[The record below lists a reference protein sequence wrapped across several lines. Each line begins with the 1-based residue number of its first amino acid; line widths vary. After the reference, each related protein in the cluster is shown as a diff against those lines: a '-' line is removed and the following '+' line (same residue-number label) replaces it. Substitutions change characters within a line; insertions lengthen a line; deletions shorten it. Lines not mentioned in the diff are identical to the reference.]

1 MQHHKRF
8 AGSWAVAGVLAGV
21 TLLGACDPE
30 DDDGNDP
37 IPDSGTR
44 ADSGTPD
51 SGAPDGGK
59 PDSGAPDSG
68 SPDAGGGEPDSGTPD
83 AGGEEP
89 DSGTPDAGGS
99 TVTLPLA
106 VDGTWIPGG
115 YMGDGEHNLITDEPE
130 CAPTRPGTGKGT
142 CHKFTYTAGAAN
154 WAGVWWQYPEGN
166 WGTLPG
172 FEVPDGA
179 SVLSFY
185 AWGASGG
192 EVIKF
197 LVGLST
203 TADGFALDTGD
214 ITLTAEPKE
223 YTIDVSRVRYRK
235 VAGGFGWVTGGKP
248 TPVVF
253 FLDDIQWR

>member
-1 MQHHKRF
+1 MQHPKRF
-8 AGSWAVAGVLAGV
+8 AWSWAVAGVVAGV

-30 DDDGNDP
+30 DEGNDP
-37 IPDSGTR
+37 LPDAGTQPDSGTKP
-44 ADSGTPD
+44 DSGTPD
-51 SGAPDGGK
+51 SGAPDSGT

-68 SPDAGGGEPDSGTPD
+68 TTPDGGGEPDSGTT
-83 AGGEEP
+83 P
-89 DSGTPDAGGS
+89 DSGTPDAGP
-99 TVTLPLA
+99 TVKLPLP

-115 YMGDGEHNLITDEPE
+115 YMGDGASNLVTDEVE
-130 CAPTRPGTGKGT
+130 CAATRPGTGKGT
-142 CHKFTYTAGAAN
+142 CHKFTYTAGGQN

-166 WGTLPG
+166 WGDLPG

-192 EVIKF
+192 EVVKF

-203 TADGFALDTGD
+203 KADGFTMDTGD

-235 VAGGFGWVTGGKP
+235 VAGGFGWVTGGRT
-248 TPVVF
+248 TPIVF